1 MGIIIIHWQ
10 EGEINMP
17 EKEEIYNHQSG
28 KLSNTS
34 QNFRVRFLLLFTKE
48 LLKHSKVEEFFELQ
62 NVIKKEELPKSPQE
76 RRIKEFQDRNPELMP
91 SIMDQERKYEPRRY
105 LVIKPKPPLVLPFKN
120 PIVQQLNQ
128 ISRAPSMMQPL
139 PKIKPVQR
147 VPIRGRP
154 MTIPEHPLPPPVRY
168 ITPTPSSASI
178 DLGKINLFVN
188 DPSITSI
195 ESNGPNEPV
204 TIKTPKGAQST
215 KTVLNKEEINE
226 ILQSF
231 SEASR
236 IPMHEGVLK
245 IAVGKLIL
253 SAIVSDV
260 IGSRFIIKKMQQQS
274 PKNPAYGMM
283 RRY

>member
-1 MGIIIIHWQ
+1 M
-10 EGEINMP
+10 ENP
-17 EKEEIYNHQSG
+17 SG
-28 KLSNTS
+28 KLSSTS

-91 SIMDQERKYEPRRY
+91 SIMDQEQKGFEPRRY

-120 PIVQQLNQ
+120 PIVQQLNR

-139 PKIKPVQR
+139 PKVKLAQR
-147 VPIRGRP
+147 MQVRRGPIS
-154 MTIPEHPLPPPVRY
+154 IPEHPLPPPVRY
-168 ITPTPSSASI
+168 ITPSPSSASI
-178 DLGKINLFVN
+178 DLGKLNLFVN

-204 TIKTPKGAQST
+204 TIKTSKGAQST
-215 KTVLNKEEINE
+215 KTVLSKDEINI

-245 IAVGKLIL
+245 IAVGKLVL

-260 IGSRFIIKKMQQQS
+260 IGSRFTIKKMQQQQHS
-274 PKNPAYGMM
+274 PQNLPYGMM